1 MSAAFDYLAAAEAAL
16 AGLRSALEGSAPQD
30 APATPD
36 AVPAPPRGLADPAQ
50 FFAYVRA
57 RPPLG
62 PTLSQE
68 EVDGCT
74 RILAACGAER
84 FPASWAAYVLAT
96 SVHETAGTL
105 RPVREYGKG
114 AGRTYGKPG
123 RNGGQIAYGRGDV
136 QLTWDQNY
144 ERADRELELGGRLI
158 ANYDLALEPAISAR
172 IIVRGMREGWFT
184 GVSLEKY
191 LPLVADLKQFEN
203 ARKIVNGTDKAAL
216 IAGYA
221 VTFQAAL
228 QAGGWR

>member
-1 MSAAFDYLAAAEAAL
+1 VSAAFDYLAAAEAAL
-16 AGLRSALEGSAPQD
+16 AGLRGALEGSAPQG
-30 APATPD
+30 APAT
-36 AVPAPPRGLADPAQ
+36 AEAAPAAPRGLADPAK

-57 RPPLG
+57 RSPLG
-62 PTLSQE
+62 PTLSKE
-68 EVDGCT
+68 EVDGCE
-74 RILAACGAER
+74 RILAACAGER

-96 SVHETAGTL
+96 AVHETAGTL

-114 AGRTYGKPG
+114 AGRSYGKPG

-184 GVSLEKY
+184 GKGLRTY
-191 LPLVADLKQFEN
+191 LPEVADAKQFEN
-203 ARKIVNGTDKAAL
+203 ARRIVNGTDKAAL